1 MKPTIGKTY
10 MFLSMTKDVWDA
22 IRETYSDA
30 ENASQIF
37 AIKTRLWQM
46 KHGDQKSRNTTL
58 SCWVCGKISISTAKR
73 SRSARVTVCA
83 SRRRWRTRGS
93 SSS

>member
-46 KHGDQKSRNTTL
+46 KQGDQE
-58 SCWVCGKISISTAKR
+58 
-73 SRSARVTVCA
+73 VTEYYTELLGLRQDLDLNCEEE
-83 SRRRWRTRGS
+83 
-93 SSS
+93 